1 MDAVRSA
8 GATVG
13 DAVGR
18 FMLHPQT
25 MQRSLEAGFPDPFAA
40 YFAGRGGVLGDA
52 TADTVNS
59 VFFVFAPN
67 MLRTSWNKGVA
78 VMGAA
83 AAAAWYWDETA
94 RFGREHLAGLD
105 GVDRLASLGERAA
118 VAAGGTNLPL
128 FEGWRAMPLADDAPA
143 RALQVMFVLRE
154 LRAGLH
160 FNALTV
166 AGIGPVE
173 AHMLNKGPSSA
184 AFMGWQEPYADGAGK
199 QELFADAEAATNRR
213 MAEVYAA
220 ALTSAETQ
228 EFAQLSADARRAVK
242 AGLQAG

>member
-1 MDAVRSA
+1 
-8 GATVG
+8 VG
-13 DAVGR
+13 S

-25 MQRSLEAGFPDPFAA
+25 MQRSLDAGFPDPFAA

-52 TADTVNS
+52 SADTIDT
-59 VFFVFAPN
+59 VFFVFEPN
-67 MLRTSWNKGVA
+67 MLRTCWNKGVA
-78 VMGAA
+78 EMGAA

-94 RFGREHLAGLD
+94 NFGRQHLSATAGI
-105 GVDRLASLGERAA
+105 DRLATFGERAA
-118 VAAGGTNLPL
+118 IAAGDTNLPL
-128 FEGWRAMPLADDAPA
+128 FEGWRAMPLAEDAPA

-199 QELFADAEAATNRR
+199 RSAFDEAEAATNRR
-213 MAEVYAA
+213 MAEIYTA
-220 ALTSAETQ
+220 ALTEAETT
-228 EFAQLSADARRAVK
+228 EFAELSSAARAAIRAST
-242 AGLQAG
+242 QAG

>member
-8 GATVG
+8 GAAVG
-13 DAVGR
+13 DAVGN

-52 TADTVNS
+52 SADTINT
-59 VFFVFAPN
+59 VFFVFEPN
-67 MLRTSWNKGVA
+67 MLRSCWNKGVA
-78 VMGAA
+78 VMSAA

-94 RFGREHLAGLD
+94 KFGRQHLSASD
-105 GVDRLASLGERAA
+105 GIDRVASLGERAA
-118 VAAGGTNLPL
+118 VAAGDTNLPL

-143 RALQVMFVLRE
+143 RALQIMFVLRE

-199 QELFADAEAATNRR
+199 RELFVEAETATNRR
-213 MAEVYAA
+213 MADIYAA
-220 ALTSAETQ
+220 ALTSAETV
-228 EFAQLSADARRAVK
+228 EFAELGTAARAAIKASAR
-242 AGLQAG
+242 